1 MQSLRYHESM
11 QRGSPDFP
19 LAYYCVEKTHARYEM
34 PYHWHEETEILYVR
48 SGRFELSLDG
58 ESIPLSPGDAAY
70 IAAGRLHGGM
80 PHECVYECAVF
91 DLRMLLSAPALCK
104 ELLGRVESGKIA
116 LRALFPGGNAASAA
130 LPRLFTA
137 LREGAP
143 GYALAALGSL
153 YAFFGDVYREKAYA
167 GCGEHPAGGKRM
179 LRLKQV
185 FDLIESS
192 YASPLRLS
200 DLAAAVPVDRKYF
213 CRFFK
218 QATHLTPMQYL
229 QYYRIER
236 ACYEMQSTDKNVT
249 EIALDVGFASPE
261 YFTRVF
267 KKHKGIAPGQYLSRL
282 RSEG

>member
-104 ELLGRVESGKIA
+104 ELLGRVEGGKIA
-116 LRALFPGGNAASAA
+116 LRALFPGADAASAA

-153 YAFFGDVYREKAYA
+153 GGGAGFGGRDRQNVRRQPAYGRKQHQRVLRA
-167 GCGEHPAGGKRM
+167 GLFHPCGGGAGSFGAS
-179 LRLKQV
+179 V
-185 FDLIESS
+185 FRS
-192 YASPLRLS
+192 
-200 DLAAAVPVDRKYF
+200 
-213 CRFFK
+213 
-218 QATHLTPMQYL
+218 
-229 QYYRIER
+229 
-236 ACYEMQSTDKNVT
+236 
-249 EIALDVGFASPE
+249 
-261 YFTRVF
+261 
-267 KKHKGIAPGQYLSRL
+267 GQR
-282 RSEG
+282 RGQ